1 MAVATQPKT
10 EPATAT
16 AVIYLR
22 VSSAGQVNTAH
33 DPEGYSI
40 PAQRAAALRH
50 AGSLGA
56 QVVAEFVEL
65 GKTGTSTRRDALQQL
80 LTELPK
86 LRPTYVIIYDLSRL
100 ARDDFDALWL
110 LSEIEKH
117 GAKLEST
124 LERIDGS
131 PSGRLLYTI
140 MAGVNAH
147 RSRMDGEKVKSGLD
161 RKFLAGGHMG
171 PAPIGY
177 LNAKEIVGDREVAV
191 VVPDPDRKELV
202 VMAFELFATGDYSI
216 TQLADIL
223 EDSGLKYRAT
233 AKKPS
238 KPMNRSMVH
247 RMLRD
252 DFYIGIVTL
261 KGAKRNGIHEAII
274 ERELFEQVQSML
286 TAHRAS
292 GDRSH
297 KHSHFL
303 KGSLY
308 CACGCRLGYGR
319 HKGAS
324 GGIYEYFSCLSR
336 VRRRGS
342 CQAPYIP
349 VDQTER
355 AVERMNSRVVLSRQ
369 EQEAI
374 TQAVREQAEARALVA
389 KKESDRHNRRLRE
402 LNAQQQKLVQ
412 LHYQEAVSIEVMQA
426 EQQRIEAERSQAH
439 RWGTA
444 AVAEVHDVL
453 EALKIALALVD
464 EGRLPYAAANEFC
477 KRLIN
482 QALYEKIVVES
493 VDDAALGQLTPLYAQ
508 LIPLAR
514 DLGQQAAQDGRQG
527 HEPAVG
533 GAQNDADP
541 VFRGLRSYKA
551 KMAERA
557 GFEPAMEFDPHTRL
571 AGECLQPLGHLSL
584 RSAWQFRGCRV
595 PAWGTAER
603 LHFSPMQRKRLG
615 RDGAERLGQ
624 IDILRDLPIGAR
636 RQLVD
641 LADELTAVAG
651 EVIMREGDRG
661 YEFVMLEQGHA
672 DVTRA
677 GVRINT
683 LGPGDCFGELAVLDD
698 GRPRSASVVA
708 SSDIC
713 GIVLTAHFMR
723 ELRERMPAVGERI
736 DRVAAERRANDALL
750 SS

>member
-10 EPATAT
+10 VPIAAT

-50 AGSLGA
+50 ADSLGA
-56 QVVAEFVEL
+56 SVVAEFVEL
-65 GKTGTSTRRDALQQL
+65 GKTGTTTRRDALQQL
-80 LTELPK
+80 LAALPK
-86 LRPTYVIIYDLSRL
+86 LKPTYVIIYDLSRL

-177 LNAKEIVGDREVAV
+177 LNAKETVGDREVAV

-202 VMAFELFATGDYSI
+202 QMAFELFATGDYSI

-223 EDSGLKYRAT
+223 EDAGLKYRST
-233 AKKPS
+233 PKKPS

-261 KGAKRNGIHEAII
+261 KGAKRDGIHEPII
-274 ERELFEQVQSML
+274 ERELFEQVQSIL

-297 KHSHFL
+297 KHQHFL

-308 CACGCRLGYGR
+308 CECGCRLGYGR

-324 GGIYEYFSCLSR
+324 GAMYEYFSCLSR
-336 VRRRGS
+336 VRKRGS

-355 AVERMNSRVVLSRQ
+355 AVERMNSRVVLSKQ
-369 EQEAI
+369 EQKAL
-374 TQAVREQAEARALVA
+374 TQAVRDLAETRALVA

-402 LNAQQQKLVQ
+402 LGEQQQKLVQ
-412 LHYQEAVSIEVMQA
+412 LHYQQAVSIEVMQA
-426 EQQRIEAERSQAH
+426 EQRRIEAERSQAH

-444 AVAEVHDVL
+444 AVAEVRDVL
-453 EALKIALALVD
+453 ETLKIALALVD
-464 EGRLPYAAANEFC
+464 EGTLPYASANEFC

-482 QALYEKIVVES
+482 QALYERIIVRS
-493 VDDAALGQLTPLYAQ
+493 IDDATGQLTPLYAQ

-527 HEPAVG
+527 PEPAIG
-533 GAQNDADP
+533 GRQNDADP
-541 VFRGLRSYKA
+541 VFRGLRSYKD
-551 KMAERA
+551 KMAERE
-557 GFEPAMEFDPHTRL
+557 GFEPSNEVSPVTRFPV
-571 AGECLQPLGHLSL
+571 APVQPLRHLS
-584 RSAWQFRGCRV
+584 RCMF
-595 PAWGTAER
+595 AE
-603 LHFSPMQRKRLG
+603 LFS
-615 RDGAERLGQ
+615 
-624 IDILRDLPIGAR
+624 
-636 RQLVD
+636 
-641 LADELTAVAG
+641 TAVH
-651 EVIMREGDRG
+651 RR
-661 YEFVMLEQGHA
+661 LRH
-672 DVTRA
+672 RRP
-677 GVRINT
+677 VR
-683 LGPGDCFGELAVLDD
+683 C
-698 GRPRSASVVA
+698 
-708 SSDIC
+708 
-713 GIVLTAHFMR
+713 
-723 ELRERMPAVGERI
+723 
-736 DRVAAERRANDALL
+736 
-750 SS
+750 